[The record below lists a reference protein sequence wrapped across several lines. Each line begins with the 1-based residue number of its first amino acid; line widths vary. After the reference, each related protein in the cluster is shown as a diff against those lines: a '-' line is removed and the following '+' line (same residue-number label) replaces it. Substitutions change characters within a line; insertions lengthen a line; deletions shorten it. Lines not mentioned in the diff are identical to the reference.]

1 MLKLVKKSRCNLIL
15 KFGSACLSLAFPAL
29 QQQRSICP
37 QAQEGAAQLWGQEH
51 PECWDTQAGFCPCF
65 TFHSFHV
72 QWKSLTKGTGAPTD
86 TLHTAAGV
94 GALQGFLLGG
104 GWSCMTLAPCRTLH
118 HLVTNRGKRLKATLL
133 DLAMLLSPSI
143 RISLYFHSP
152 LRKKHILG
160 RRQSVLIEGR
170 VHHSHRAQWPWD
182 VPAGPALAPGRSGW
196 PQHCATSL
204 ETPGRDGDS
213 L

>member
-1 MLKLVKKSRCNLIL
+1 M
-15 KFGSACLSLAFPAL
+15 
-29 QQQRSICP
+29 
-37 QAQEGAAQLWGQEH
+37 
-51 PECWDTQAGFCPCF
+51 
-65 TFHSFHV
+65 TF
-72 QWKSLTKGTGAPTD
+72 
-86 TLHTAAGV
+86 
-94 GALQGFLLGG
+94 
-104 GWSCMTLAPCRTLH
+104 APCRTLH

-182 VPAGPALAPGRSGW
+182 VSAGPALAPGRSGW

-204 ETPGRDGDS
+204 KTPGRDGDS